1 MKTYSQNP
9 WVAQDIAD
17 FNFLCCPECTYK
29 SKVEEVFIEHAIE
42 IHPKSKFSKIF
53 NLQNGTFLS
62 NQNIENEDRI
72 IHCPTDT
79 ISIDMVEE
87 NIREKYQLAMSE
99 DCDYLSKVI
108 FDEDYYEK
116 GKFIQL
122 IVQVPHRSRI
132 FSRSRMVQGGRL
144 VIHIYF
150 LCIFP

>member
-99 DCDYLSKVI
+99 DRDDLLKEN
-108 FDEDYYEK
+108 FDEDYYEE
-116 GKFIQL
+116 GKSIQL
-122 IVQVPHRSRI
+122 IQ
-132 FSRSRMVQGGRL
+132 F
-144 VIHIYF
+144 HIV
-150 LCIFP
+150 

>member
-1 MKTYSQNP
+1 MRRMNWVSINYQKIPPTKKTKMKTYSQNP

-29 SKVEEVFIEHAIE
+29 SKVEEVFIEHAVE

-53 NLQNGTFLS
+53 NLRTGTLLS

-87 NIREKYQLAMSE
+87 NVKGKYQLAMSE
-99 DCDYLSKVI
+99 DRDDLLKEN

-116 GKFIQL
+116 GKSIQL
-122 IVQVPHRSRI
+122 KDY
-132 FSRSRMVQGGRL
+132 L
-144 VIHIYF
+144 NF
-150 LCIFP
+150 LNSS